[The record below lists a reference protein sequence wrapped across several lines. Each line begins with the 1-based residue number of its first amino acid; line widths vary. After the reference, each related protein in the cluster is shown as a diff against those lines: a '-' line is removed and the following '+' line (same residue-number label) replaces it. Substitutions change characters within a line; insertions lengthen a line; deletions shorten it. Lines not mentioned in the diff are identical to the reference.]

1 MQIQGKNETLSKNNP
16 TNVLFGRPIKE
27 VKIVLG
33 DDGLMSQIMYFL
45 EMALVGKFHDRLI
58 TKQSL

>member
-1 MQIQGKNETLSKNNP
+1 MQIQGKNETLSKKNP
-16 TNVLFGRPIKE
+16 TNVLLGRPIKE

-33 DDGLMSQIMYFL
+33 DDGLMSQIMYFQ
-45 EMALVGKFHDRLI
+45 EVALVSKFHDRLI